1 MFRET
6 YRGNRKRPRGAW
18 PAAGLR
24 REAQSVQAQIDEVEV
39 RIEPPPFLTVEAVQA
54 FAASNLFKPEYTA
67 ELMAKAL
74 GIYNEG
80 STEAN
85 IQTSNTPAAAPPPPA
100 AVEPKPPPVVR
111 AQAADPKKASSQ

>member
-1 MFRET
+1 
-6 YRGNRKRPRGAW
+6 
-18 PAAGLR
+18 
-24 REAQSVQAQIDEVEV
+24 QIDEVEV
-39 RIEPPPFLTVEAVQA
+39 QIEPPPFLTVEAVQA

-85 IQTSNTPAAAPPPPA
+85 IQPSTVAAAPAAP

-111 AQAADPKKASSQ
+111 AQSADSKKASSQ